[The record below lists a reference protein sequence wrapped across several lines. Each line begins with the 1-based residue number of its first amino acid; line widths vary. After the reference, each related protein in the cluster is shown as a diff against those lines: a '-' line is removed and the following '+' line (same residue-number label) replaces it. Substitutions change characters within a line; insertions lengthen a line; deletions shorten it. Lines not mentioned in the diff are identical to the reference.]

1 MESSGLN
8 SGVSYR
14 GTITVKM
21 NGIVL
26 FKKSNKIVTSGLN
39 LAAVRLG
46 ANTQDPIGYIGVGA
60 DATAPVAGNT
70 TLGNQLDARIAT
82 SFSPAG
88 AVGTWEATFPA
99 GASTGT
105 IAEAGLF
112 NAAAGGTMFS
122 RVVFGSA
129 IPKTA
134 TDSITITWTVEAQ
147 EA

>member
-1 MESSGLN
+1 MERSGLN
-8 SGVSYR
+8 TGISYW

-39 LAAVRLG
+39 FAAARLG
-46 ANTQDPIGYIGVGA
+46 ANTQDPIGYIAVGA
-60 DATAPVAGNT
+60 DNTAPVAGNT
-70 TLGNQLDARIAT
+70 TLGNQLGDRQAT
-82 SFSPAG
+82 SFSPSG
-88 AVGTWEATFPA
+88 AIGTWEATFPA

-105 IAEAGLF
+105 LAEAGLF
-112 NAAAGGTMFS
+112 NAAAAGTMFS